1 MRREGVLSGGH
12 SHLAYRCSYFAS
24 VALALLFAGSLVPYR
39 MTVRRWFVSLGE
51 PLPRCKKMSG
61 ATPAPIEWLEIDA
74 ISR

>member
-39 MTVRRWFVSLGE
+39 MTVGGIVQRRLRDTC
-51 PLPRCKKMSG
+51 PDRMARNRCNQ
-61 ATPAPIEWLEIDA
+61 PIGTLF
-74 ISR
+74 